1 MATGVAPNALAL
13 AAGAPKAENADGAA
27 AGAPPKAPPVE
38 APKPCTCTRA
48 RSPIK
53 GGERKRLIERERGSG
68 KRKWKRSTERFR
80 KDDVSQYVMLAI
92 RKTYII
98 SYDD

>member
-13 AAGAPKAENADGAA
+13 AAGAPKVENADAA

-48 RSPIK
+48 RSPMK
-53 GGERKRLIERERGSG
+53 GGERKRLIEREGESG
-68 KRKWKRSTERFR
+68 KRKRKRSTERFR
-80 KDDVSQYVMLAI
+80 KNDVSQYVMLTI
-92 RKTYII
+92 WKTYII